1 MASNIKKLGDLS
13 PSEIP
18 NQPNKRFGI
27 VVSEYYEEITSK
39 LLEGAIE
46 TLIQHQVNKENI
58 FVQYVPGAYEMPLGC
73 LQLNTEVHVDAIIAI
88 GCVVRGE
95 TDHDKYINAAVANG
109 LMDLNLKYNKPFIF
123 GLLTPNTYQQAVD
136 RAGGK
141 HGNKGKECAI
151 AALKMV

>member
-73 LQLNTEVHVDAIIAI
+73 LQLNTEVDVDAIIAI

>member
-13 PSEIP
+13 PSKIP
-18 NQPNKRFGI
+18 NQPDKRFGI

-39 LLEGAIE
+39 LLQGAVE
-46 TLIQHQVNKENI
+46 TLVKHQVKEANI

-73 LQLNTEVHVDAIIAI
+73 LQVNTEVEVDAVIAI

-95 TDHDKYINAAVANG
+95 TDHDKYINTAVANG
-109 LMDLNLKYNKPFIF
+109 IMNLNLKYNKPFIF

>member
-58 FVQYVPGAYEMPLGC
+58 FIQYVPGAYEMPLGC
-73 LQLNTEVHVDAIIAI
+73 LQLNTEVDVDAIIAI

>member
-13 PSEIP
+13 PNEIP

-39 LLEGAIE
+39 LLQGAIE
-46 TLIQHQVNKENI
+46 TLKEHQVKEENI

-73 LQLNTEVHVDAIIAI
+73 LQLNTEVEVDAVIAI